1 MAARSSLALEASLFP
16 KLSNVL
22 QMGLVMHEDSVKRND
37 PYDTLINDQL
47 FY

>member
-1 MAARSSLALEASLFP
+1 MAARSSLTLEGSIFS
-16 KLSNVL
+16 KLQDVSWIE
-22 QMGLVMHEDSVKRND
+22 LVMHEDSIKRND

>member
-1 MAARSSLALEASLFP
+1 MAARSSLALEAP